1 MGRDKAN
8 KPRRPRDLGPVP
20 ERHVEAVPGVMVTL
34 TGPSTVT
41 AAAAHERMEKGPEAL
56 ADYVRTGSQWQVTV
70 MGRGAPERTHARVT
84 EIPSM
89 SEALRM
95 ALVVA
100 DRMFPPGTAL
110 LHTVAGDAETWMP
123 TYLSEHG
130 SLPRQG
136 GWTAVAG
143 GDGPTHS
150 YVPVGDPAM
159 AACRQTNE

>member
-8 KPRRPRDLGPVP
+8 KPRRPRNLGPVSDG
-20 ERHVEAVPGVMVTL
+20 HVEAMPGVMVTL

-41 AAAAHERMEKGPEAL
+41 PASAHERMANAPEAL

-70 MGRGAPERTHARVT
+70 MGGGTPENMHSRVT

-95 ALVVA
+95 ACVVA

-110 LHTVAGDAETWMP
+110 LHAVARDAKAWMP

-130 SLPRQG
+130 SLPRRG

-150 YVPVGDPAM
+150 YVANAWM
-159 AACRQTNE
+159 

>member
-1 MGRDKAN
+1 MSDG
-8 KPRRPRDLGPVP
+8 
-20 ERHVEAVPGVMVTL
+20 HVEAVPGVMVTL
-34 TGPSTVT
+34 TGPATVT
-41 AAAAHERMEKGPEAL
+41 AATAHEQMATAPEAL
-56 ADYVRTGSQWQVTV
+56 ADYERTGLQWQVTV
-70 MGRGAPERTHARVT
+70 RGRGTPERTHSRVT

-95 ALVVA
+95 ACVVA
-100 DRMFPPGTAL
+100 DRMFPPSTAL
-110 LHTVAGDAETWMP
+110 LHTLAGDPEAWMP

-150 YVPVGDPAM
+150 YVATAQM
-159 AACRQTNE
+159 